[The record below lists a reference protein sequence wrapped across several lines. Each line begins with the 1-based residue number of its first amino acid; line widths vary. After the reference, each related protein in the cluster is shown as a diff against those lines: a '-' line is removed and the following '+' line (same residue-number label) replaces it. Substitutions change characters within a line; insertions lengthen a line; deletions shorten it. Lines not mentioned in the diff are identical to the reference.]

1 MKVIFDNNL
10 SPALA
15 RALQELFKGQH
26 EIVALRDKFRGAPT
40 DVQWI
45 TELSREGIWIVI
57 SGDRRITR
65 NKAEYHAFR
74 NSRLVGFFLSKG
86 LYKAKVT
93 KQMERILALWEAIE
107 AVASTVQGGAMFEL
121 QMKGNRVQQ
130 LKER

>member
-40 DVQWI
+40 DLEWI

-57 SGDRRITR
+57 SGDYRIGKSAHERRAWHESGLT
-65 NKAEYHAFR
+65 A
-74 NSRLVGFFLSKG
+74 FFLSKG
-86 LYKAKVT
+86 WTNIPPLQQHSK
-93 KQMERILALWEAIE
+93 LALILENIIE
-107 AVASTVQGGAMFEL
+107 QAQRAKPGSGFSVSMNG
-121 QMKGNRVQQ
+121 KIQQ
-130 LKER
+130 VYP